1 MITTLYIIVLI
12 AGLVVA
18 GLGLLGLSR
27 AFVPGSQAQPD
38 VSTQA
43 LRLVPLALG
52 AGAAVFGAAG
62 LILLAGT
69 ALPPGET
76 VVWALAAGLLVGFA
90 VEAVLYLRVLRRT
103 AAQPP
108 PVDPDQGLRA
118 QVVITIPGNGI
129 GQISYR
135 SDGRAV
141 SAGAGSA
148 TFETIPAGTTVVID
162 RVIRTIAIVRPIQA
176 G

>member
-1 MITTLYIIVLI
+1 MITTLYIILLI
-12 AGLVVA
+12 AGLIVA
-18 GLGLLGLSR
+18 ALGLLGLSR

-38 VSTQA
+38 ASAQA

-52 AGAAVFGAAG
+52 AGAAVFGAVG
-62 LILLAGT
+62 LILRAGT
-69 ALPPGET
+69 GLPPGET
-76 VVWALAAGLLVGFA
+76 VVWALAAGLLAGFA
-90 VEAVLYLRVLRRT
+90 VEAVLYVRVLRRV

-118 QVVITIPGNGI
+118 QVVITIPSNGI

-135 SDGRAV
+135 SDGRSV